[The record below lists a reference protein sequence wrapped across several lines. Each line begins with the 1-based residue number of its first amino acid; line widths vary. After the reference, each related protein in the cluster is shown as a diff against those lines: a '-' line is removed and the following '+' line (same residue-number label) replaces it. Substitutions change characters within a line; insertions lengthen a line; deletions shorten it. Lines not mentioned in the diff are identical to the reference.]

1 MHAFHLK
8 RTTVPLF
15 AALLLTASLTGCL
28 APSDPSSS
36 DPGTVI
42 TGGSTAETTPAP
54 TTAGTTL
61 APTKTNATEAIRGLL
76 VNNPYG
82 LKIDQTSLDALEK
95 LYVGLNSKAS
105 LYYHDIES
113 GLTIEYLADY
123 DWQSASCIKA
133 PYVKYLLASG
143 VDRSE
148 QLRMTSKMGGST
160 HIDSFPL
167 GTSFTV
173 DELLKYAI
181 LYSDNTA
188 YYMLNQRYAFD
199 GFVDYAASLG
209 IETDLRL
216 PKPRFGYLSARD
228 AGLYFEDIYRFIEAG
243 SEEGQMLYDY
253 LTHTTYQLQIPDAF
267 KGQYTVAHKY
277 GEQGNMGYHD
287 AAIVYNE
294 HPYILTIFTTLTPE
308 TDATLNTFHKIAGLV
323 DTIHRTAYAQN

>member
-1 MHAFHLK
+1 MHAFHWK
-8 RTTVPLF
+8 QT
-15 AALLLTASLTGCL
+15 AAVLSVSALMALSLTGCL
-28 APSDPSSS
+28 SPADDASSAGSDPI
-36 DPGTVI
+36 I
-42 TGGSTAETTPAP
+42 TGGTTTTTAP

-61 APTKTNATEAIRGLL
+61 APTKTNANQALSGLL
-76 VNNPYG
+76 VNNPHG
-82 LKIDQTSLDALEK
+82 LKVDSDALDALED
-95 LYVGLNSKAS
+95 LYTGLNGKSS
-105 LYYHDIES
+105 LYYRDIES

-143 VDRSE
+143 VDRTE
-148 QLRMTSKMGGST
+148 KLKMTAKMGGST
-160 HIDSFPL
+160 HIDSYPL
-167 GTSFTV
+167 GTEFTV

-199 GFVDYAASLG
+199 GFVEYAASLG

-228 AGLYFEDIYRFIEAG
+228 AGLYFEDIYHFIEEGTA
-243 SEEGQMLYDY
+243 EGQMLYDY

-267 KGQYTVAHKY
+267 KGKYTVAHKY

-294 HPYILTIFTTLTPE
+294 HPFILTIFTTLTPE
-308 TDATLNTFHKIAGLV
+308 TDQTLRTFHEIAELV
-323 DTIHRTAYAQN
+323 DTIHCGAYA

>member
-1 MHAFHLK
+1 MPLSRLK
-8 RTTVPLF
+8 QTAAPWF
-15 AALLLTASLTGCL
+15 AALLLSVSLTGCL
-28 APSDPSSS
+28 SPAEPSSS
-36 DPGTVI
+36 APGAVI
-42 TGGSTAETTPAP
+42 TGGSTAATTAP

-61 APTKTNATEAIRGLL
+61 APTKTNANEAIRGLL

-82 LKIDQTSLDALEK
+82 LKIDKASLDALEK
-95 LYVGLNSKAS
+95 LYTGLNSKAS
-105 LYYHDIES
+105 LYYRDIES

-133 PYVKYLLASG
+133 PYVKYLLSSG
-143 VDRSE
+143 VDRNE
-148 QLRMTSKMGGST
+148 KLKMTAKMGGST
-160 HIDSFPL
+160 HIDSFPI
-167 GTSFTV
+167 GTAFTV

-253 LTHTTYQLQIPDAF
+253 LTHTTDQLQIPDAF
-267 KGQYTVAHKY
+267 KGKYTVAHKY

-308 TDATLNTFHKIAGLV
+308 TDSTLATFHKIAGLV
-323 DTIHRTAYAQN
+323 DAIHRTAYGQG